1 MKKANKLM
9 KKQKFIFLFFIISLL
24 SCSTGREVVMPFR
37 NMVYSGERLFP
48 IEKND
53 SEKAFR
59 AWINNGTSIDRVIS
73 VSSDSIFGNQAN
85 LTEFGFMDKK
95 GLLKYKGE
103 KIFKDKS
110 ITPISGFERF
120 FEVIDSL
127 KLIDYSNQDSFDYE
141 LNHQPFSLY
150 VIEIKLNHKYN
161 QFQFRTHFPDTTT
174 VEEKYESIEKLLFNE
189 FNYDF
194 YMK

>member
-1 MKKANKLM
+1 MKRTHLI
-9 KKQKFIFLFFIISLL
+9 FILSIITLF

-48 IEKND
+48 IEQND

-59 AWINNGTSIDRVIS
+59 VWINNGTSIDRVIS

-85 LTEFGFMDKK
+85 LTEFGFIDRK
-95 GLLKYKGE
+95 GLFKNKGE
-103 KIFKDKS
+103 KIFNNKDIIPK
-110 ITPISGFERF
+110 SGFEQF
-120 FEVIDSL
+120 FEIIDSL
-127 KLIDYSNQDSFDYE
+127 NLINYSSQDSFDYV

-161 QFQFRTHFPDTTT
+161 QFQFRTHFPDTTMR

>member
-1 MKKANKLM
+1 MKR
-9 KKQKFIFLFFIISLL
+9 QKFIFLILIISLL
-24 SCSTGREVVMPFR
+24 SCSTGQEVVMPFR
-37 NMVYSGERLFP
+37 NMVCSGERLFP

-59 AWINNGTSIDRVIS
+59 AWINNGTSIDRVVS
-73 VSSDSIFGNQAN
+73 VSSDSIFGNQAT
-85 LTEFGFMDKK
+85 LTEFGYVDKN
-95 GLLKYKGE
+95 GLFKHKGE

-110 ITPISGFERF
+110 IIPESGFERF
-120 FEVIDSL
+120 FEIIDSL
-127 KLIDYSNQDSFDYE
+127 NLVNYSSQDSFDYI

-161 QFQFRTHFPDTTT
+161 QFQFRTHFPDTTMR
-174 VEEKYESIEKLLFNE
+174 VKEKYEFLVRLLFNE

-194 YMK
+194 YMKKNRR